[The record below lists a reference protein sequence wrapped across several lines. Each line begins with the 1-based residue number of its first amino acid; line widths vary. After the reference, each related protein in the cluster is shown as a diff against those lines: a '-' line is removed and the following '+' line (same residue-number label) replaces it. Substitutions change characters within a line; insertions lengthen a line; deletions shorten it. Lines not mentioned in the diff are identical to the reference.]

1 VQIIGKIVV
10 IVTALVFY
18 APASARAE
26 QVAKEMAAGSER
38 TIECGDSVA
47 AEILGILQKT
57 GNIDATEYETFC
69 ARLGDGDGAPAPAV
83 VVSTEAEPTWKFS
96 WNNGF
101 NLSRSDHAFKLKF
114 GGRIHLDS
122 GILSLN
128 GGLKDD
134 FRAAEIDPHHGS
146 GTEFRRAR
154 IFFSGDVY
162 DRAFFKMQYDFAGDG
177 GDVPDFKDVY
187 IGLKKLGPV
196 GSMKVGHFKE
206 PLFLQEATSSKYI
219 TFMER
224 GLNSAFYPG
233 RNVGFMVDGNL
244 AKKRVFWQLGIFRDT
259 NDQGFAFDRFG
270 NEKWDLAGRL
280 SVAPIYSDDGEHV
293 LHLGAGYIHRFLDA
307 RGDLPDARGDNLRF
321 RARPAAHLAQRFA
334 DTQSFPAFE
343 TDILNVE
350 LAYVHGPFSVQTEFT
365 HTWIQGAAGQEDL
378 EFQGAYVFVSYF
390 VTGEHRVYDF
400 GRGRFGRVK
409 PRTNF
414 DPAKGDWGAV
424 EIAVRYSYLDL
435 VNRNIDGGDLW
446 DVTVGVNWYLFPNLR
461 WMLNYV
467 HADVS
472 DRVAMVDSGMPPV
485 RIDGA
490 ADIVETR
497 IQIDF

>member
-1 VQIIGKIVV
+1 MQFIGKIVV
-10 IVTALVFY
+10 IVTALVFC

-38 TIECGDSVA
+38 TIECGDSVT
-47 AEILGILQKT
+47 AEILGVLLNT
-57 GNIDATEYETFC
+57 ENIDATEYETFC
-69 ARLGDGDGAPAPAV
+69 ARLREGDGAPPPV
-83 VVSTEAEPTWKFS
+83 VVGSITADPTWEFK

-101 NLSRSDHAFKLKF
+101 NLSRSDNAFKLKL
-114 GGRIHLDS
+114 GGRIQLDS
-122 GILSLN
+122 GVLSLN

-134 FRAAEIDPHHGS
+134 FRTAEIDPRHGS
-146 GTEFRRAR
+146 GAEFRRAR

-177 GDVPDFKDVY
+177 DDVPDFKDVY

-233 RNVGFMVDGNL
+233 RNVGVMVDGNL

-270 NEKWDLAGRL
+270 NEKWDVASRL

-307 RGDLPDARGDNLRF
+307 SGDNLRF

-350 LAYVHGPFSVQTEFT
+350 LAYVHGPFSMQTEFT

-378 EFQGAYVFVSYF
+378 EFQGAYVFVSFF
-390 VTGEHRVYDF
+390 VTGEHRTYDF

-414 DPAKGDWGAV
+414 DPAKGNWGAL

-435 VNRNIDGGDLW
+435 VSRNIDGGDLW
-446 DVTVGVNWYLFPNLR
+446 DVTAGINWYLFPNLR

-472 DRVAMVDSGMPPV
+472 NRVALVEPEGAPAFATA
-485 RIDGA
+485 IDGA
-490 ADIVETR
+490 ADLVETR

>member
-1 VQIIGKIVV
+1 
-10 IVTALVFY
+10 
-18 APASARAE
+18 
-26 QVAKEMAAGSER
+26 
-38 TIECGDSVA
+38 
-47 AEILGILQKT
+47 
-57 GNIDATEYETFC
+57 
-69 ARLGDGDGAPAPAV
+69 
-83 VVSTEAEPTWKFS
+83 
-96 WNNGF
+96 
-101 NLSRSDHAFKLKF
+101 
-114 GGRIHLDS
+114 
-122 GILSLN
+122 
-128 GGLKDD
+128 
-134 FRAAEIDPHHGS
+134 
-146 GTEFRRAR
+146 
-154 IFFSGDVY
+154 
-162 DRAFFKMQYDFAGDG
+162 
-177 GDVPDFKDVY
+177 
-187 IGLKKLGPV
+187 V

-233 RNVGFMVDGNL
+233 RNVGVMVDGNL

-270 NEKWDLAGRL
+270 NEKWDVAGRL
-280 SVAPIYSDDGEHV
+280 SGTPIYSDDGKHV

-307 RGDLPDARGDNLRF
+307 SDANLRI
-321 RARPAAHLAQRFA
+321 RARPAARLAQRFV
-334 DTQSFPAFE
+334 DTEAFAAFE

-350 LAYVHGPFSVQTEFT
+350 LAYVHGPFSAQTEFT

-378 EFQGAYVFVSYF
+378 EFQGAYVFVSFF
-390 VTGEHRVYDF
+390 VTGEHRAYDF
-400 GRGRFGRVK
+400 GKGRFGRVK

-414 DPAKGDWGAV
+414 NPAKGDWGAL

-446 DVTVGVNWYLFPNLR
+446 DVTAGINWYLFPNLR

-472 DRVAMVDSGMPPV
+472 NRVAMVKEKTAPPV
-485 RIDGA
+485 PAFATAIDGA